1 MMAKY
6 FDKDEIKES
15 SSEKKIRIF
24 LAVMY
29 FLLVLTE
36 VWMPLMYGPVNDEG
50 QYSILTAVNLL
61 IQPNGY
67 GSAGQ
72 VMSAIYGAI
81 LVILPIVS
89 FFFFLLDKKSKKKYV
104 ISYITC
110 ILSAVVISF
119 GPGSSIAY
127 GGIVSLILILV
138 IMFMTTQGFQATRM
152 RERADAEEKT
162 E

>member
-15 SSEKKIRIF
+15 SSEKKVRIF

-29 FLLVLTE
+29 FILVLTT
-36 VWMPLMYGPVNDEG
+36 VWMPLMYGPVNDDG

-72 VMSAIYGAI
+72 VMSAVYGAV

-110 ILSAVVISF
+110 VLSAVVICF

-127 GGIVSLILILV
+127 GGIVSLLLILV

-152 RERADAEEKT
+152 RERANAEEKS

>member
-1 MMAKY
+1 MAKY

-15 SSEKKIRIF
+15 KSEKKIRIF

-29 FLLVLTE
+29 FLQVLAA

-67 GSAGQ
+67 NSSSQWISAL
-72 VMSAIYGAI
+72 YGAI
-81 LVILPIVS
+81 LVILPIVA

-110 ILSAVVISF
+110 VLDAVIICF
-119 GPGSSIAY
+119 GPGKSIAY
-127 GGIVSLILILV
+127 GGIFTLILILV
-138 IMFMTTQGFQATRM
+138 IMFMTTQGLQATKM
-152 RERADAEEKT
+152 RERDTANNT
-162 E
+162 

>member
-1 MMAKY
+1 MAKY

-15 SSEKKIRIF
+15 SSEKKVRIF

-29 FLLVLTE
+29 FLLVLVM

-72 VMSAIYGAI
+72 VMGAVYGAI

-89 FFFFLLDKKSKKKYV
+89 FFFFILDKKSKKKYI

-110 ILSAVVISF
+110 ILSAIVICF

-127 GGIVSLILILV
+127 GGIVSLIMILV

>member
-1 MMAKY
+1 MAKY

-15 SSEKKIRIF
+15 SSEKKVRIF

-29 FLLVLTE
+29 FLLVLVM

-67 GSAGQ
+67 GSTGQ
-72 VMSAIYGAI
+72 VMGAVYGAI

-89 FFFFLLDKKSKKKYV
+89 FFFFILDKKSKKKYI

-110 ILSAVVISF
+110 ILSAIVICF

-127 GGIVSLILILV
+127 GGIVSLIMILV

>member
-1 MMAKY
+1 MAKY

-29 FLLVLTE
+29 FLLVLTT
-36 VWMPLMYGPVNDEG
+36 VWMPLMYGPVNDDG

-89 FFFFLLDKKSKKKYV
+89 FFFFLLDKKTKKKYV

-110 ILSAVVISF
+110 ILSAVVICF

>member
-1 MMAKY
+1 MAKY

-29 FLLVLTE
+29 FLLVLTT

-89 FFFFLLDKKSKKKYV
+89 FFFLLDKKSKKKYV

-110 ILSAVVISF
+110 ILSAVVICF

-127 GGIVSLILILV
+127 GGIISLILILV

-152 RERADAEEKT
+152 RERAAAEEKT

>member
-1 MMAKY
+1 MAKY

-36 VWMPLMYGPVNDEG
+36 VWMPLMYGPVNDDG

-110 ILSAVVISF
+110 ILSAVVICF

-127 GGIVSLILILV
+127 GGPNNFLSQDPAHILSW
-138 IMFMTTQGFQATRM
+138 
-152 RERADAEEKT
+152 
-162 E
+162 

>member
-1 MMAKY
+1 MAKY

-15 SSEKKIRIF
+15 SSEKKVRIF

-29 FLLVLTE
+29 FLLVLVM

-72 VMSAIYGAI
+72 VMGAVYGAI

-89 FFFFLLDKKSKKKYV
+89 FFFFILDKKSKKKYI
-104 ISYITC
+104 ISYITS
-110 ILSAVVISF
+110 ILSAIVICF

-127 GGIVSLILILV
+127 GGIVSLIMILV

>member
-1 MMAKY
+1 MAKY

-15 SSEKKIRIF
+15 SSEKKVRFF

-29 FLLVLTE
+29 FLLVLVM

-72 VMSAIYGAI
+72 VMGAVYGAI

-89 FFFFLLDKKSKKKYV
+89 FFFFILDKKSKKKYI

-110 ILSAVVISF
+110 ILSAIVICF

-127 GGIVSLILILV
+127 GGIVSLIMILV

>member
-1 MMAKY
+1 MAKY

-36 VWMPLMYGPVNDEG
+36 VWMPLMYGPVNDDG

>member
-15 SSEKKIRIF
+15 SSEKKVRIF

-29 FLLVLTE
+29 FLLVLVM

-72 VMSAIYGAI
+72 VMGAVYGAI

-89 FFFFLLDKKSKKKYV
+89 FFFFILDKKSKKKYI

-110 ILSAVVISF
+110 ILSAIVICF

-127 GGIVSLILILV
+127 GGIVSLIMILV

>member
-1 MMAKY
+1 MAKY

-29 FLLVLTE
+29 FLLVLVM
-36 VWMPLMYGPVNDEG
+36 VWMPLMFGPVNDDG

-72 VMSAIYGAI
+72 VMGAVYGAI

-89 FFFFLLDKKSKKKYV
+89 FFFFILDKKSKKKYV

-110 ILSAVVISF
+110 ILSAIVICF

-127 GGIVSLILILV
+127 GGIVSLIMILV

>member
-1 MMAKY
+1 MAKY

-15 SSEKKIRIF
+15 SSEKKVRIF

-29 FLLVLTE
+29 FLLVLVM

-72 VMSAIYGAI
+72 VMGAVYGAI

-89 FFFFLLDKKSKKKYV
+89 FFFFIMDKKSKKKYI

-110 ILSAVVISF
+110 ILSAIVICF

-127 GGIVSLILILV
+127 GGIVSLIMILV

>member
-29 FLLVLTE
+29 FLLVLTT

-89 FFFFLLDKKSKKKYV
+89 FFFFLLDKKTKKKYV

-110 ILSAVVISF
+110 ILSAVVICF

-127 GGIVSLILILV
+127 GGIISLILILV

>member
-1 MMAKY
+1 MAKY

-29 FLLVLTE
+29 FLLVLTT
-36 VWMPLMYGPVNDEG
+36 VWMPLMYGPVNDDG

-61 IQPNGY
+61 IQHNGY

-110 ILSAVVISF
+110 ILSAVVICF

-138 IMFMTTQGFQATRM
+138 IMFMTTQGIQATRM

>member
-1 MMAKY
+1 MAKY

-72 VMSAIYGAI
+72 VRSAIYGAI

-110 ILSAVVISF
+110 ILSAVVICF

>member
-110 ILSAVVISF
+110 ILSAVVICF

-127 GGIVSLILILV
+127 GGIISLILILV

>member
-1 MMAKY
+1 MAKY

>member
-1 MMAKY
+1 MAKY

-29 FLLVLTE
+29 FLLVLTT

-110 ILSAVVISF
+110 ILSAVVICF

>member
-1 MMAKY
+1 MAKY

-36 VWMPLMYGPVNDEG
+36 VWMPLMYGPVNDDG

-89 FFFFLLDKKSKKKYV
+89 FFFFLLDKKSKKKYI

-110 ILSAVVISF
+110 ILSAVVICF

-127 GGIVSLILILV
+127 GGIISLILILV

>member
-1 MMAKY
+1 MAKY

-15 SSEKKIRIF
+15 SSEKKVRIF

-29 FLLVLTE
+29 FLLVLVM

-67 GSAGQ
+67 GSVGQ
-72 VMSAIYGAI
+72 VMGAVYGAI

-89 FFFFLLDKKSKKKYV
+89 FFFFILDKKSKKKYI

-110 ILSAVVISF
+110 ILSAIVICF

-127 GGIVSLILILV
+127 GGIVSLIMILV

>member
-29 FLLVLTE
+29 FILILAT

-50 QYSILTAVNLL
+50 KYSFLTAVNLL

-67 GSAGQ
+67 GSSGQ

-110 ILSAVVISF
+110 LLSAVVICF
-119 GPGSSIAY
+119 GPGTSIAY
-127 GGIVSLILILV
+127 GGIVGLILILV
-138 IMFMTTQGFQATRM
+138 IMFMTTQGLQATHM
-152 RERADAEEKT
+152 RQRADAEEKT

>member
-1 MMAKY
+1 MAKY

-15 SSEKKIRIF
+15 SSEKKVRIF

-29 FLLVLTE
+29 FLLVLVM

-72 VMSAIYGAI
+72 VMGAVYGAI

-89 FFFFLLDKKSKKKYV
+89 FFFFILDKKTKKKYI

-110 ILSAVVISF
+110 ILSAIVICF

-127 GGIVSLILILV
+127 GGIVSLIMILV

>member
-15 SSEKKIRIF
+15 SSEKKVRIF
-24 LAVMY
+24 LAVMH
-29 FLLVLTE
+29 FLLVLVM

-72 VMSAIYGAI
+72 VMGAVYGAI

-89 FFFFLLDKKSKKKYV
+89 FFFFILDKKSKKKYI

-110 ILSAVVISF
+110 ILSAIVICF

-127 GGIVSLILILV
+127 GGIVSLIMILV

>member
-1 MMAKY
+1 MAKY

-15 SSEKKIRIF
+15 GSEKKIRIF

-110 ILSAVVISF
+110 ILSAVVICF

>member
-1 MMAKY
+1 MAKY

-29 FLLVLTE
+29 FLLVLVM

-72 VMSAIYGAI
+72 AMGALYGAI

-89 FFFFLLDKKSKKKYV
+89 FFFFILDKKSKKKYI

-110 ILSAVVISF
+110 ILSAIVICF

-127 GGIVSLILILV
+127 GGIVSLIIILV

>member
-1 MMAKY
+1 MAKY
-6 FDKDEIKES
+6 FDKDEVKES
-15 SSEKKIRIF
+15 SSEKKVRIF

-29 FLLVLTE
+29 FLLVLAM

-61 IQPNGY
+61 IQPIGY
-67 GSAGQ
+67 GSGGQ
-72 VMSAIYGAI
+72 VMTAVYGAI

-89 FFFFLLDKKSKKKYV
+89 FFFFILDKKSKVKYI

-110 ILSAVVISF
+110 ILSAIVLCF

-127 GGIVSLILILV
+127 GGIICLLLILV

-152 RERADAEEKT
+152 RERAAAEEKT

>member
-1 MMAKY
+1 MAKY

-50 QYSILTAVNLL
+50 QYSILTAVNIL

-110 ILSAVVISF
+110 ILSAVVICF

-127 GGIVSLILILV
+127 GGIISLILILV
-138 IMFMTTQGFQATRM
+138 IMFMTTQGFMATKM
-152 RERADAEEKT
+152 RQNESIAEK
-162 E
+162 

>member
-1 MMAKY
+1 MAKY
-6 FDKDEIKES
+6 FDKDEVKES
-15 SSEKKIRIF
+15 SSEKKVRIF

-29 FLLVLTE
+29 FLLVLAM

-67 GSAGQ
+67 GSGGQ
-72 VMSAIYGAI
+72 VMTAVYGAI

-89 FFFFLLDKKSKKKYV
+89 FFFFILDKKSKVKYI

-110 ILSAVVISF
+110 ILSAIVICF

-127 GGIVSLILILV
+127 GGIISLLLILV

-152 RERADAEEKT
+152 RERAAAEEKA

>member
-1 MMAKY
+1 MAKY

-29 FLLVLTE
+29 FLLVLVM

-72 VMSAIYGAI
+72 VMGAVYGAI

-89 FFFFLLDKKSKKKYV
+89 FFFFILDKKSKKKYI

-110 ILSAVVISF
+110 ILSAIIICF

>member
-1 MMAKY
+1 MAKY

-15 SSEKKIRIF
+15 SSEKKVRIF

-29 FLLVLTE
+29 FILVLVT
-36 VWMPLMYGPVNDEG
+36 VWMPLMYGPVNDE
-50 QYSILTAVNLL
+50 QYAILTAVNLL

-67 GSAGQ
+67 GSGGQ
-72 VMSAIYGAI
+72 VMSAVYGAI
-81 LVILPIVS
+81 LVILPIIS
-89 FFFFLLDKKSKKKYV
+89 FFFFILDKKSKKKYV

-110 ILSAVVISF
+110 VSSAIVICF

-127 GGIVSLILILV
+127 GGILSLLLILV

-152 RERADAEEKT
+152 RERDTAQEKN

>member
-1 MMAKY
+1 MAKY

-29 FLLVLTE
+29 FLLVLVM

-72 VMSAIYGAI
+72 AMGALYGTI

-89 FFFFLLDKKSKKKYV
+89 FFFFILDKKSKKKYI

-110 ILSAVVISF
+110 ILSAIVICF

-127 GGIVSLILILV
+127 GGIVSLIIILV

>member
-1 MMAKY
+1 MAKY

-29 FLLVLTE
+29 FLLVLTT
-36 VWMPLMYGPVNDEG
+36 VWMPLMYGPVNDDG

-110 ILSAVVISF
+110 ILSAVVICF

-138 IMFMTTQGFQATRM
+138 IMFMTTQGIQATRM